1 MTDTAKKIS
10 GISIASGLLIAAVLT
25 FVFLAPTDADA
36 DSQTD
41 TAATTTTEG
50 DEQEAPAAIP
60 VEAETVEQ
68 GRIAAYISST
78 ANLVPE
84 SSVPV
89 LAEWEG
95 RVASLAVEEGDRVA
109 AGAVLAELANEDG
122 EIALSKARIRAE
134 TQRQAFERARELHQ
148 QELLSAEAFDKTV
161 LEHEVA
167 RQELAEA
174 QWRLEKTVIR
184 APFAGRVTQRTTQLG
199 QHVRPGDELFT
210 IADFDP
216 LVARIYLPEK
226 DVLSLTEGRAV
237 RIALRADDSVIFD
250 GKIQQISPVVDTTTG
265 TVKVTVEA
273 RQLPASVRPGAFVRI
288 DIERQSVATAT
299 LVPREA
305 VVRELKRT
313 YAFVASDGK
322 AEKRN
327 LELGL
332 EEGDNIQVV
341 SGLAPGEQVI
351 VAGQGGLED
360 GSPIKLMGNEGG
372 NGALAAQ
379 IASR

>member
-1 MTDTAKKIS
+1 MTDTAKTIS
-10 GISIASGLLIAAVLT
+10 RISIAGGLLLAAVLT
-25 FVFLAPTDADA
+25 FVFLYPADADA

-41 TAATTTTEG
+41 ATATESSEG

-60 VEAETVEQ
+60 VEATTVEQ
-68 GRIAAYISST
+68 GRIAAYLSAT

-84 SSVPV
+84 SSVSV

-95 RVASLAVEEGDRVA
+95 RVATLAVEEGDRVA
-109 AGAVLAELANEDG
+109 AGSILAKLAREDG
-122 EIALSKARIRAE
+122 EIALSKARIRAD
-134 TQRQAFERARELHQ
+134 TQRHVFERARELRQ

-167 RQELAEA
+167 QQELAEA
-174 QWRLEKTVIR
+174 EWRLEKTVIR

-237 RIALRADDSVIFD
+237 RIALRADDGVTFD
-250 GKIQQISPVVDTTTG
+250 GKIRQISPVVDTTTG

-273 RQLPASVRPGAFVRI
+273 RHLPTSVRPGSFVRI
-288 DIERQSVATAT
+288 DIERQSVAAAT

-305 VVRELKRT
+305 VIRELKKT
-313 YAFVASDGK
+313 YAFVANGDK
-322 AEKRN
+322 AEKRT

-332 EEGDNIQVV
+332 EEGDNVQVI
-341 SGLAPGEQVI
+341 SGLTPGEWVI

-360 GSPIKLMGNEGG
+360 GSPIKRMTGG
-372 NGALAAQ
+372 GETVATLQ